1 MAKLKP
7 ISEIK
12 VDLGINPNGK
22 VQKYLQNTAYRFMGK
37 YVPGG
42 ESGELNKNV
51 DLSDPEEIVYESVYA
66 HFMYIGKV
74 YIDPKYKV
82 AGFPIRSGKISFNTQ
97 DGEIEG
103 WVSRKGIPKVLT
115 TRNLNIK
122 TGESH
127 WDKKMMSAEKDKLV
141 AQVQKYVNRGGK

>member
-12 VDLGINPNGK
+12 VDLGINPDGR

-51 DLSDPEEIVYESVYA
+51 DLSNPEQITYESIYA

-74 YIDPKYKV
+74 YIDPKYKI
-82 AGFPIRSGKISFNTQ
+82 AGFPIRNGKISFNTQ

-115 TRNLNIK
+115 SRDLNIK

-127 WDKKMMSAEKDKLV
+127 WDEKMMSAEKDKLV